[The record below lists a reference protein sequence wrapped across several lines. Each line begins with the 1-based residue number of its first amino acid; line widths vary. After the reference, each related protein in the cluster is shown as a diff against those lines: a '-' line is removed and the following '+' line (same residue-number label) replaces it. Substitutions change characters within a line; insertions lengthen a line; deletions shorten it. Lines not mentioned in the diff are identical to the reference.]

1 MANEIVLYQPNEQMS
16 LEVKLENETVW
27 LNRQQLS
34 ILFDRD
40 IKTIGKHI
48 NNALKEELRPVVAK
62 SGTTGNESTSNATVA
77 KFAIVQ
83 KEGNR
88 EVIRQVEFYS
98 LDVILSVGYRVK
110 SSRGIEFRRWANQ
123 VLKDYMLR
131 GYAVNQR
138 IVHVEEYFDKRL
150 RAHEQRIE
158 NVEQKIDFFV
168 RTSLPPQQGIF
179 YDGQIFDA
187 YTFINDRIREA
198 TTRIILI
205 DNYIDDSVLTMLA
218 KRADKVAATIYT
230 NHISRQLSL
239 DLQKHNA
246 QYPPIE
252 VTAFDRSHDR
262 FLCIDETVYHLG
274 ASIKDL
280 GKKWFAF
287 NRMEMPTTELLQ
299 KIQTTY
305 KTPPS

>member
-1 MANEIVLYQPNEQMS
+1 MNNDNQIVVYQTADNQTQIDVHM
-16 LEVKLENETVW
+16 ENETVW
-27 LNRQQLS
+27 LTQAQMAE
-34 ILFDRD
+34 LFQKDRTV
-40 IKTIGKHI
+40 ISRHI
-48 NNALKEELRPVVAK
+48 RNIFNEGELEEQ
-62 SGTTGNESTSNATVA
+62 STCA
-77 KFAIVQ
+77 KFAHM
-83 KEGNR
+83 GNDGLQQY
-88 EVIRQVEFYS
+88 ETVMYN
-98 LDVILSVGYRVK
+98 LDVIISVGYRVK
-110 SSRGIEFRRWANQ
+110 SQRGTAFRIWATK

-218 KRADKVAATIYT
+218 KRADKVTATIYT

-299 KIQTTY
+299 KMH
-305 KTPPS
+305 

>member
-27 LNRQQLS
+27 LTLNQMAS
-34 ILFDRD
+34 LFGRD
-40 IKTIGKHI
+40 KSVISRHIKAIFQ
-48 NNALKEELRPVVAK
+48 ERELTYEGSVAK
-62 SGTTGNESTSNATVA
+62 NATV
-77 KFAIVQ
+77 Q
-83 KEGNR
+83 TEGNR
-88 EVIRQVEFYS
+88 QVIRDVEFYN
-98 LDVILSVGYRVK
+98 LNVIISVGYRVK
-110 SSRGIEFRRWANQ
+110 SQQGTAFRIWASE

-138 IVHVEEYFDKRL
+138 IVYVEEYFDKRL

-205 DNYIDDSVLTMLA
+205 DNYIDDSVLTILS

-230 NHISRQLSL
+230 KKLSAQLQL

-246 QYPPIE
+246 QYTPVIIRE
-252 VTAFDRSHDR
+252 FDRSHDR

-287 NRMEMPTTELLQ
+287 CRMEMPTSELL
-299 KIQTTY
+299 KMM
-305 KTPPS
+305 P